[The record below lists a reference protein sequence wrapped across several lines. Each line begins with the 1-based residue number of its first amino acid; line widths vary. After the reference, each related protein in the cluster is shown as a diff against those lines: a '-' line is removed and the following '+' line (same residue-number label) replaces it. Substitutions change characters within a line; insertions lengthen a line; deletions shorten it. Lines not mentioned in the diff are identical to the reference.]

1 MAFIYQMF
9 NITIFPFATE
19 VCIKMRNMNAFKE
32 KKKVFEYLSFLNC
45 ALQTLKDGLYK
56 IKLMC

>member
-32 KKKVFEYLSFLNC
+32 KKKNASF
-45 ALQTLKDGLYK
+45 
-56 IKLMC
+56 